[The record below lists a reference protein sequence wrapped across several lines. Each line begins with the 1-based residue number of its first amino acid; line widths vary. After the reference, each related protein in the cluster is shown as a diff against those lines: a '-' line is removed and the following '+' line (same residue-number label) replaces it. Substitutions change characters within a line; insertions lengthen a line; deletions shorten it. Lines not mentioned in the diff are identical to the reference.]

1 MNQIKK
7 ARLVAGLTQGELAEK
22 LSVSTVSVCK
32 WENGVTFPRA
42 KRLKQVAKVL
52 HVSVKSLLEEEAV

>member
-7 ARLVAGLTQGELAEK
+7 ARLAAGLTQGELAKK
-22 LSVSTVSVCK
+22 LSISVVSVCK
-32 WENGVTFPRA
+32 WENGHTFPRP

-52 HVSVKSLLEEEAV
+52 HIPVKDLLEEVS